1 MFATL
6 FDQANLTPHGF
17 CLSWNPDLLALHIV
31 SDAAIGLS
39 YCSIPLA
46 LLVFALRRA
55 DLAFRR
61 VFLLFGAFILACA
74 ATHFMSIWTIWH
86 PDYAAE
92 GVVKAACAVVSI
104 VTALM
109 LWPLL
114 PQALALPSPR
124 ALREANDQ
132 LRVEVRQRD
141 EAVAA
146 LRRETNERER
156 AESMLRHA
164 QKMEAIGQL
173 TGGVAHDFNN
183 MLTVVLANLEL
194 LARRLTP
201 ESPLRTYVDRAM
213 KGAARGAT
221 VTQQLLAF
229 ARRQPLQP
237 VAFDVAARIGAL
249 ADLLRG
255 TVGVTIDIELAVAGG
270 LWPVEADPGQ
280 LESAVLNL
288 AINARDAMPDGG
300 RLTLTA
306 SNTTLGPIDL
316 GADGILDA
324 GDFVAVAVADTGTGM
339 TPEVSRAAF
348 EPFFTTKPVGHGSG
362 LGLSQV
368 YGFVRQSRG
377 HVTLDSTPGQ
387 GTTVTLYLRRAM
399 PDTDPAA
406 DPAGAI
412 TFG

>member
-1 MFATL
+1 
-6 FDQANLTPHGF
+6 
-17 CLSWNPDLLALHIV
+17 
-31 SDAAIGLS
+31 
-39 YCSIPLA
+39 
-46 LLVFALRRA
+46 
-55 DLAFRR
+55 
-61 VFLLFGAFILACA
+61 
-74 ATHFMSIWTIWH
+74 
-86 PDYAAE
+86 
-92 GVVKAACAVVSI
+92 
-104 VTALM
+104 
-109 LWPLL
+109 
-114 PQALALPSPR
+114 
-124 ALREANDQ
+124 
-132 LRVEVRQRD
+132 
-141 EAVAA
+141 
-146 LRRETNERER
+146 
-156 AESMLRHA
+156 MLRHA

-213 KGAARGAT
+213 KGAARG
-221 VTQQLLAF
+221 
-229 ARRQPLQP
+229 
-237 VAFDVAARIGAL
+237 
-249 ADLLRG
+249 
-255 TVGVTIDIELAVAGG
+255 
-270 LWPVEADPGQ
+270 
-280 LESAVLNL
+280 
-288 AINARDAMPDGG
+288 AMPDGG